1 MPHWTLDESG
11 QELLNED
18 FALHVQNACVKTLS
32 GEDSE
37 DSEDSPAVLG
47 SSDRD
52 LRCIPAGKAQQE
64 TVKATFSECLKQAR
78 KIRDTHPAV
87 LRGRIIIDQ

>member
-1 MPHWTLDESG
+1 MPHWTLDESA
-11 QELLNED
+11 QDLLNED
-18 FALHVQNACVKTLS
+18 FALHVQNAWVKTLS

-37 DSEDSPAVLG
+37 DSEDSPADLG

>member
-1 MPHWTLDESG
+1 MSVWR
-11 QELLNED
+11 
-18 FALHVQNACVKTLS
+18 LS

-52 LRCIPAGKAQQE
+52 LRRIPAGKAQQE

>member
-37 DSEDSPAVLG
+37 DSEDSP
-47 SSDRD
+47 
-52 LRCIPAGKAQQE
+52 E

>member
-1 MPHWTLDESG
+1 MPHWTKDESG

-37 DSEDSPAVLG
+37 DSPADLG